1 MYVNT
6 TTAAGTSAAQSGSS
20 AGTANV
26 DYQSFLRLLVAQMK
40 NQDPTKP
47 MESTEYV
54 AQLAT
59 FSQVEQSVQMNAK
72 LDQMLRASSMSQAD
86 ALIGRAITS
95 ADGNTTGVV
104 DEVRLTSTGLIAVL
118 ADGKEVPVVEGVT
131 IRAATA

>member
-1 MYVNT
+1 MFVST
-6 TTAAGTSAAQSGSS
+6 TTAT
-20 AGTANV
+20 GTAATQSDGSVAKSNV

-59 FSQVEQSVQMNAK
+59 FSQVEQSIQMNTK

-86 ALIGRAITS
+86 ALIGRQITS
-95 ADGNTTGVV
+95 ADGKTTGVV
-104 DEVRLTSTGLIAVL
+104 EEVRLTSTGLIAVL
-118 ADGKEVPVVEGVT
+118 ASGKEVPVVEGVR

>member
-20 AGTANV
+20 TGTANV

-86 ALIGRAITS
+86 ALIGREITS